1 MFFDEEMLL
10 DLRLN
15 ILDEFVDKFV
25 IVESSYTHSGKEK
38 KLIFDINKYSKFKKK
53 INYIILKEPP
63 KGIEEISSNDSEGEI
78 SRKEILNALKRENLQ
93 RDVILNGLKD
103 ADSNDWIIVS
113 DIDEIPD
120 LTKVNFNS
128 IKNKIIFFKQRV
140 FYYKLNLELKTL
152 RWIGT
157 KACRKK
163 YLKSPQWLRNIKDK
177 IYPKWR
183 LDILFSEKK
192 YNDIF
197 FIENGGWHFSFVKK
211 PEDIEKKLR
220 SYLHHREYDI
230 DPLGLDK
237 IKNFINSKSVIYD
250 HRVDQTQNKF
260 GGGVGASYVKSISE
274 WYNKLNYIADPNER
288 QRLAEAYASKMHFG
302 R

>member
-15 ILDEFVDKFV
+15 ILDKFVDQFV

-38 KLIFDINKYSKFKKK
+38 KLIFDINKYSKFKEK
-53 INYIILKEPP
+53 INYIILKDPP
-63 KGIEEISSNDSEGEI
+63 EGIEVINSNDSEGEI

-93 RDVILNGLKD
+93 RDTIFNGLNN
-103 ADSNDWIIVS
+103 ADSNDWIIIS
-113 DIDEIPD
+113 DLDEIPD
-120 LTKVNFNS
+120 LTKLNFNK
-128 IKNKIIFFKQRV
+128 IKNKIIFFKQKV

-163 YLKSPQWLRNIKDK
+163 HLKSPQWLRNIKDK

-183 LDILFSEKK
+183 IDILFSEKK

-230 DPLGLDK
+230 DPIGIEK
-237 IKNFINSKSVIYD
+237 IQNLINSKSVIYD
-250 HRVDQTQNKF
+250 HRVDQTQYKF
-260 GGGVGASYVKSISE
+260 GGGQKLEKIDLELLPKHIST
-274 WYNKLNYIADPNER
+274 NKEKYLDWLE
-288 QRLAEAYASKMHFG
+288 
-302 R
+302 

>member
-15 ILDEFVDKFV
+15 ILDKFVDQFV

-38 KLIFDINKYSKFKKK
+38 KLIFDINKYSKFKEK
-53 INYIILKEPP
+53 INYIILKDPP
-63 KGIEEISSNDSEGEI
+63 EGIEVINSNDSEDEI

-93 RDVILNGLKD
+93 RDTILNGLKD

-113 DIDEIPD
+113 DLDEIPD
-120 LTKVNFNS
+120 LTKVNFNK
-128 IKNKIIFFKQRV
+128 IKNKIIFFKQKV

-163 YLKSPQWLRNIKDK
+163 HLKSPQWLRNIKDK

-183 LDILFSEKK
+183 IDILFSEKK

-230 DPLGLDK
+230 DPIGIEK
-237 IKNFINSKSVIYD
+237 IQNLINSKSVIYD
-250 HRVDQTQNKF
+250 HRVDQTQYKF
-260 GGGVGASYVKSISE
+260 GGGQKLEKIDLELLPKHISS
-274 WYNKLNYIADPNER
+274 NKEKYLDWLE
-288 QRLAEAYASKMHFG
+288 
-302 R
+302 

>member
-15 ILDEFVDKFV
+15 ILDKFVDQFV

-38 KLIFDINKYSKFKKK
+38 KLIFDINKYSKFKEK
-53 INYIILKEPP
+53 INYIILKDPP
-63 KGIEEISSNDSEGEI
+63 EGIEEINNGDNDGEI

-93 RDVILNGLKD
+93 RDTIFNGLKD
-103 ADSNDWIIVS
+103 ADKNDWIIIS
-113 DIDEIPD
+113 DLDEIPD
-120 LTKVNFNS
+120 LTNINFNN
-128 IKNKIIFFKQRV
+128 IKNKIIFFKQKV

-157 KACRKK
+157 KACKK
-163 YLKSPQWLRNIKDK
+163 KHLKSPQWLRNIKDK

-183 LDILFSEKK
+183 IDILFSEKK

-197 FIENGGWHFSFVKK
+197 FVENGGWHFTFVKK
-211 PEDIEKKLR
+211 PEDIEKKLK

-230 DPLGLDK
+230 DPVGVDK
-237 IKNFINSKSVIYD
+237 IRNLINLKSVIYD
-250 HRVDQTQNKF
+250 HRVDQTQYKF
-260 GGGVGASYVKSISE
+260 GGGQKLEKIDLEFLPRYISS
-274 WYNKLNYIADPNER
+274 NKEKYLDWLE
-288 QRLAEAYASKMHFG
+288 K
-302 R
+302 

>member
-38 KLIFDINKYSKFKKK
+38 KLIFDINKYSKFKEK
-53 INYIILKEPP
+53 INYIILKDPP
-63 KGIEEISSNDSEGEI
+63 KGIEEISSNDSEDEI

-93 RDVILNGLKD
+93 RDTILNGLKD

-113 DIDEIPD
+113 DLDEIPD
-120 LTKVNFNS
+120 LTKVNFNN
-128 IKNKIIFFKQRV
+128 IKNKIIFFKQKV

-163 YLKSPQWLRNIKDK
+163 YLKSPQWLRNVKDK

-183 LDILFSEKK
+183 LDIFFSEKR

-230 DPLGLDK
+230 NPIGVGK

-250 HRVDQTQNKF
+250 HRVDKTQYKF
-260 GGGVGASYVKSISE
+260 GGGQKLEKIDLKFLPRYISS
-274 WYNKLNYIADPNER
+274 NKEKYSDWLE
-288 QRLAEAYASKMHFG
+288 K
-302 R
+302 

>member
-15 ILDEFVDKFV
+15 ILDKFVDQFV

-38 KLIFDINKYSKFKKK
+38 KLIFDINKYSKFQEK
-53 INYIILKEPP
+53 INYIILKDPP
-63 KGIEEISSNDSEGEI
+63 EGIEVINSNDSEGEI

-93 RDVILNGLKD
+93 RDTIFNGLKN

-113 DIDEIPD
+113 DLDEIPD
-120 LTKVNFNS
+120 LTKVNFNK
-128 IKNKIIFFKQRV
+128 IKNKIIFFKQKV

-163 YLKSPQWLRNIKDK
+163 HLKSPQWLRNIKDK

-183 LDILFSEKK
+183 IDILFSEKK

-230 DPLGLDK
+230 DPIGIEK
-237 IKNFINSKSVIYD
+237 IKNLINSKSVIYD
-250 HRVDQTQNKF
+250 LRVDQTQYKF
-260 GGGVGASYVKSISE
+260 GGGQKLEKIDLELLPKHIST
-274 WYNKLNYIADPNER
+274 NKEKYLDWLE
-288 QRLAEAYASKMHFG
+288 
-302 R
+302 

>member
-15 ILDEFVDKFV
+15 ILDKFVDKFV
-25 IVESSYTHSGKEK
+25 IVESCYTHSGKEK

-53 INYIILKEPP
+53 INYIVLKDPP
-63 KGIEEISSNDSEGEI
+63 KGIEEINNKDSDGEI
-78 SRKEILNALKRENLQ
+78 SRKDILNALKRENLQ
-93 RDVILNGLKD
+93 RDTIFNGLND
-103 ADSNDWIIVS
+103 ADKNDWIIIS
-113 DIDEIPD
+113 DLDEIPD
-120 LTKVNFNS
+120 LSNINFNN
-128 IKNKIIFFKQRV
+128 IKNKIIFFKQKV
-140 FYYKLNLELKTL
+140 FYYKLNLELKNL

-163 YLKSPQWLRNIKDK
+163 HLKSPQWLRNLKDK

-183 LDILFSEKK
+183 VDILFSEKK

-211 PEDIEKKLR
+211 PEDIEKKLK

-230 DPLGLDK
+230 HPVGIDK
-237 IKNFINSKSVIYD
+237 IKNLINSKSVIYD
-250 HRVDQTQNKF
+250 HRVDQTQHKFSGGQKLVKIDLEFLPRYISSNKEK
-260 GGGVGASYVKSISE
+260 Y
-274 WYNKLNYIADPNER
+274 LNWLE
-288 QRLAEAYASKMHFG
+288 K
-302 R
+302 

>member
-15 ILDEFVDKFV
+15 ILDKFVDKFV

-53 INYIILKEPP
+53 INYIVLKDPP
-63 KGIEEISSNDSEGEI
+63 KGIEEINNNDSEGEI

-93 RDVILNGLKD
+93 RDTIFNGLND
-103 ADSNDWIIVS
+103 ADKNDWIIIS
-113 DIDEIPD
+113 DLDEIPD
-120 LTKVNFNS
+120 LSNVNFNN
-128 IKNKIIFFKQRV
+128 IKNKIIFFKQKV
-140 FYYKLNLELKTL
+140 FYYKLNLELKNL

-163 YLKSPQWLRNIKDK
+163 HLKSPQWLRNLKDK

-183 LDILFSEKK
+183 VDILFSEKK
-192 YNDIF
+192 YIDIF

-211 PEDIEKKLR
+211 PEDIEKKLK

-230 DPLGLDK
+230 DPVGIDK
-237 IKNFINSKSVIYD
+237 IKNLINSKSVIYD
-250 HRVDQTQNKF
+250 HRVDQTQYKF
-260 GGGVGASYVKSISE
+260 GGGQKLEKIDLDFLPRYISS
-274 WYNKLNYIADPNER
+274 NKEKYLDWLER
-288 QRLAEAYASKMHFG
+288 
-302 R
+302 

>member
-15 ILDEFVDKFV
+15 ILDKFVDKFV

-53 INYIILKEPP
+53 INYIVLKDPP
-63 KGIEEISSNDSEGEI
+63 KGIEEINNNDSKGEI

-93 RDVILNGLKD
+93 RDTIFNGLTD
-103 ADSNDWIIVS
+103 ADKNDWIIIS
-113 DIDEIPD
+113 DLDEIPD
-120 LTKVNFNS
+120 LSNVNFNN
-128 IKNKIIFFKQRV
+128 IKNKIIFFKQKV
-140 FYYKLNLELKTL
+140 FYYKLNLELKNL

-163 YLKSPQWLRNIKDK
+163 HLKSPQWLRNLKDK

-183 LDILFSEKK
+183 VDILFSEKK
-192 YNDIF
+192 YSDIF

-211 PEDIEKKLR
+211 PEDIEKKLK

-230 DPLGLDK
+230 DPVGIDK
-237 IKNFINSKSVIYD
+237 IKNLINSKSVIYD
-250 HRVDQTQNKF
+250 HRVDQTQYKF
-260 GGGVGASYVKSISE
+260 GGGQKLEKIDLDFLPRYISS
-274 WYNKLNYIADPNER
+274 NKEKYLDWLER
-288 QRLAEAYASKMHFG
+288 
-302 R
+302 

>member
-15 ILDEFVDKFV
+15 ILDKFVDKFV

-53 INYIILKEPP
+53 INYIVLKDPP
-63 KGIEEISSNDSEGEI
+63 KGIEEINNNDSEGEI

-93 RDVILNGLKD
+93 RDTIFNGLND
-103 ADSNDWIIVS
+103 ADKNDWIIIS
-113 DIDEIPD
+113 DLDEIPD
-120 LTKVNFNS
+120 LSNVNFNN
-128 IKNKIIFFKQRV
+128 IKNKIIFFKQKV
-140 FYYKLNLELKTL
+140 FYYKLNLELKNL

-163 YLKSPQWLRNIKDK
+163 HLKSPQWLRNLKDK

-183 LDILFSEKK
+183 VDILFSEKK
-192 YNDIF
+192 YSDIF

-211 PEDIEKKLR
+211 PEDIEKKLK
-220 SYLHHREYDI
+220 SSLHHREYDI
-230 DPLGLDK
+230 DPVGVDK
-237 IKNFINSKSVIYD
+237 IRNLIDAKSVIYD
-250 HRVDQTQNKF
+250 HRVDQTQYKF
-260 GGGVGASYVKSISE
+260 GGGQKLEKIDLEFLPRYISS
-274 WYNKLNYIADPNER
+274 NKEKYLDWLE
-288 QRLAEAYASKMHFG
+288 K
-302 R
+302 

>member
-15 ILDEFVDKFV
+15 ILDKFVDQFV

-38 KLIFDINKYSKFKKK
+38 KLIFDINKYSKFKEK
-53 INYIILKEPP
+53 INYIILKDPP
-63 KGIEEISSNDSEGEI
+63 EGIEEINNGDSEGEI

-93 RDVILNGLKD
+93 RDTIFNGLKD
-103 ADSNDWIIVS
+103 ADKNDWIIIS
-113 DIDEIPD
+113 DLDEIPD
-120 LTKVNFNS
+120 LTNINFKN
-128 IKNKIIFFKQRV
+128 IKNKIIFFKQKV

-157 KACRKK
+157 KACKK
-163 YLKSPQWLRNIKDK
+163 KHLKSPQWLRNIKDK

-183 LDILFSEKK
+183 IDILFSEKK

-197 FIENGGWHFSFVKK
+197 FVENGGWHFTFVKK
-211 PEDIEKKLR
+211 PEDIEKKLK

-230 DPLGLDK
+230 DPVGVDK
-237 IKNFINSKSVIYD
+237 IRNLINSKSVIYD
-250 HRVDQTQNKF
+250 HRVDQTQYKF
-260 GGGVGASYVKSISE
+260 GGGQKLEKIDLEFLPRYISS
-274 WYNKLNYIADPNER
+274 NKEKYLDWLE
-288 QRLAEAYASKMHFG
+288 K
-302 R
+302 

>member
-15 ILDEFVDKFV
+15 ILAKFVDKFI

-38 KLIFDINKYSKFKKK
+38 KLIFDINKYSKFKEK
-53 INYIILKEPP
+53 INYIVLKDHP
-63 KGIEEISSNDSEGEI
+63 KGIEEISNNDSEGEI

-93 RDVILNGLKD
+93 RDTIFDGLNDAGKD
-103 ADSNDWIIVS
+103 DWIIIS
-113 DIDEIPD
+113 DLDEIPD
-120 LTKVNFNS
+120 LTHINFNN
-128 IKNKIIFFKQRV
+128 IKNKIIFFKQKI
-140 FYYKLNLELKTL
+140 FYYKLNLALKNL

-163 YLKSPQWLRNIKDK
+163 HLKSPQWLRNLKDK

-183 LDILFSEKK
+183 VDILFSEKK
-192 YNDIF
+192 YSDIF

-211 PEDIEKKLR
+211 PEDIEKKLK

-230 DPLGLDK
+230 DPVGVDK
-237 IKNFINSKSVIYD
+237 IRNLIDAKSVIYD
-250 HRVDQTQNKF
+250 HRVDQTQYKF
-260 GGGVGASYVKSISE
+260 GGGQKLEKIDLEFLPRYISS
-274 WYNKLNYIADPNER
+274 NKEKYLDWLE
-288 QRLAEAYASKMHFG
+288 K
-302 R
+302 

>member
-15 ILDEFVDKFV
+15 ILDKFVDQFV

-38 KLIFDINKYSKFKKK
+38 KLIFDINKYSKFKEK
-53 INYIILKEPP
+53 INYIILKDPP
-63 KGIEEISSNDSEGEI
+63 EGIEEINNGDNEDEI

-93 RDVILNGLKD
+93 RDTIFNGLKN
-103 ADSNDWIIVS
+103 ADKNDWIIIS
-113 DIDEIPD
+113 DLDEIPD
-120 LTKVNFNS
+120 LTNINFNN
-128 IKNKIIFFKQRV
+128 IKNKIIFFKQKV

-157 KACRKK
+157 KACKK
-163 YLKSPQWLRNIKDK
+163 KHLKSPQWLRNIKDK

-183 LDILFSEKK
+183 IDILFSEKK

-197 FIENGGWHFSFVKK
+197 FVENGGWHFTFVKK
-211 PEDIEKKLR
+211 PEDIEKKLK

-230 DPLGLDK
+230 DPVGIDK
-237 IKNFINSKSVIYD
+237 IKDLINSKSVIYD
-250 HRVDQTQNKF
+250 HRVDQTQYKF
-260 GGGVGASYVKSISE
+260 GGGQKLEKIGLEFLPKHISS
-274 WYNKLNYIADPNER
+274 NKEKYLDWLE
-288 QRLAEAYASKMHFG
+288 K
-302 R
+302 

>member
-15 ILDEFVDKFV
+15 ILDKFVDKFI

-38 KLIFDINKYSKFKKK
+38 KLIFDINKYSKFKEK
-53 INYIILKEPP
+53 INYIVLKDHP
-63 KGIEEISSNDSEGEI
+63 KGIEEISNNDSDGEI

-93 RDVILNGLKD
+93 RDTIFNGLND
-103 ADSNDWIIVS
+103 ADKDDWIIIS
-113 DIDEIPD
+113 DLDEIPD
-120 LTKVNFNS
+120 LTHINFNN
-128 IKNKIIFFKQRV
+128 IKNKIIFFKQKV
-140 FYYKLNLELKTL
+140 FYYKLNLELKNL

-183 LDILFSEKK
+183 IDILFAENK
-192 YNDIF
+192 YNNIF
-197 FIENGGWHFSFVKK
+197 FVENGGWHFSFVKK
-211 PEDIEKKLR
+211 PEDIEKKLK

-230 DPLGLDK
+230 DPVGVDK
-237 IKNFINSKSVIYD
+237 IRNLIDSKSVIYD
-250 HRVDQTQNKF
+250 HRVDQTQYKF
-260 GGGVGASYVKSISE
+260 GGGQKLEKIDLEFLPRYISS
-274 WYNKLNYIADPNER
+274 NKEKYLDWLE
-288 QRLAEAYASKMHFG
+288 K
-302 R
+302 

>member
-1 MFFDEEMLL
+1 MKIIDCFMFFDEEMLL

-93 RDVILNGLKD
+93 RDTILNGLKD

-113 DIDEIPD
+113 DLDEIPD
-120 LTKVNFNS
+120 LTNINFNN
-128 IKNKIIFFKQRV
+128 IKNKIIFFKQKV

-183 LDILFSEKK
+183 LDILFSEKR

-250 HRVDQTQNKF
+250 HRVDQAQNKF
-260 GGGVGASYVKSISE
+260 GGGQKLEKIDLELLPKHISSNKVKYLDWLE
-274 WYNKLNYIADPNER
+274 
-288 QRLAEAYASKMHFG
+288 
-302 R
+302 

>member
-15 ILDEFVDKFV
+15 ILDKFVDQFV

-38 KLIFDINKYSKFKKK
+38 KLIFDINKYSKFKEK
-53 INYIILKEPP
+53 INYIILKDPP
-63 KGIEEISSNDSEGEI
+63 EGIEEINNGDNDGEI

-93 RDVILNGLKD
+93 RDTIFNGLKN
-103 ADSNDWIIVS
+103 ADKNDWIIIS
-113 DIDEIPD
+113 DLDEIPD
-120 LTKVNFNS
+120 LTNINFNN
-128 IKNKIIFFKQRV
+128 IKNKIIFFKQKV

-157 KACRKK
+157 KACKK
-163 YLKSPQWLRNIKDK
+163 KNLKSPQWLRNIKDK

-183 LDILFSEKK
+183 IDILFSEKK

-197 FIENGGWHFSFVKK
+197 FVENGGWHFTFVKK
-211 PEDIEKKLR
+211 PEDIEKKLK

-230 DPLGLDK
+230 DPVGVDK
-237 IKNFINSKSVIYD
+237 IRNLINSKSVIYD
-250 HRVDQTQNKF
+250 HRVDQTQYKF
-260 GGGVGASYVKSISE
+260 GGGQKLEKIDLEFLPRYISS
-274 WYNKLNYIADPNER
+274 NKEKYLDWLE
-288 QRLAEAYASKMHFG
+288 K
-302 R
+302 

>member
-15 ILDEFVDKFV
+15 ILDKFVDKFV

-53 INYIILKEPP
+53 INYIVLKDPP
-63 KGIEEISSNDSEGEI
+63 KEIEEINNNDSEGEI

-93 RDVILNGLKD
+93 RDTIFNGLND
-103 ADSNDWIIVS
+103 ADKNDWIIIS
-113 DIDEIPD
+113 DLDEIPD
-120 LTKVNFNS
+120 LTNINFNK
-128 IKNKIIFFKQRV
+128 IKNKIIFFKQKV
-140 FYYKLNLELKTL
+140 FYYKLNLELKNL

-163 YLKSPQWLRNIKDK
+163 HLKSPQWLRNLKDK

-183 LDILFSEKK
+183 VDILFSEKK
-192 YNDIF
+192 YSDIF

-211 PEDIEKKLR
+211 PEDIEKKLK

-230 DPLGLDK
+230 DPVGIDK
-237 IKNFINSKSVIYD
+237 IKNLINSKSVIYD
-250 HRVDQTQNKF
+250 HRVDQTQYKF
-260 GGGVGASYVKSISE
+260 GGGQKLEKIDLEFLPRYISS
-274 WYNKLNYIADPNER
+274 NKEKYLDWLER
-288 QRLAEAYASKMHFG
+288 
-302 R
+302 

>member
-15 ILDEFVDKFV
+15 ILDKFVDQFV

-38 KLIFDINKYSKFKKK
+38 KLIFDINKYSKFKEK
-53 INYIILKEPP
+53 INYIILKDPP
-63 KGIEEISSNDSEGEI
+63 EGIEEINNGDSEGEI

-93 RDVILNGLKD
+93 RDTIFNGLKD
-103 ADSNDWIIVS
+103 ADKNDWIIIS
-113 DIDEIPD
+113 DLDEIPD
-120 LTKVNFNS
+120 LTNINFNN
-128 IKNKIIFFKQRV
+128 IKNKIIFFKQKV

-157 KACRKK
+157 KACKK
-163 YLKSPQWLRNIKDK
+163 KHLKSPQWLRNIKDK

-183 LDILFSEKK
+183 IDILFSEKK

-197 FIENGGWHFSFVKK
+197 FVENGGWHFTFVKK
-211 PEDIEKKLR
+211 PEDIEKKLK

-230 DPLGLDK
+230 DPVGVDK
-237 IKNFINSKSVIYD
+237 IRNLINSKSVIYD
-250 HRVDQTQNKF
+250 HRVDQTQYKF
-260 GGGVGASYVKSISE
+260 GGGQKLEKIDLEFLPNFISS
-274 WYNKLNYIADPNER
+274 NKEKYLDWLE
-288 QRLAEAYASKMHFG
+288 K
-302 R
+302 

>member
-38 KLIFDINKYSKFKKK
+38 KLIFDINKYSKFKEK
-53 INYIILKEPP
+53 INYIILKDPP

-93 RDVILNGLKD
+93 RDTILNGLKD

-113 DIDEIPD
+113 DLDEIPD
-120 LTKVNFNS
+120 LTKVNFNN
-128 IKNKIIFFKQRV
+128 IKNKIIFFKQKV

-183 LDILFSEKK
+183 LDILFSEKR

-250 HRVDQTQNKF
+250 HRVDQAQNKF
-260 GGGVGASYVKSISE
+260 GGGQKLEKIDLELLPKHISSNKVKYLDWLE
-274 WYNKLNYIADPNER
+274 
-288 QRLAEAYASKMHFG
+288 
-302 R
+302 

>member
-15 ILDEFVDKFV
+15 ILDKFVDQFV

-38 KLIFDINKYSKFKKK
+38 KLIFDINKYSKFKEK
-53 INYIILKEPP
+53 INYIILEKPP
-63 KGIEEISSNDSEGEI
+63 KGIEEISNNDDENEI

-93 RDVILNGLKD
+93 RNTILNGLKD
-103 ADSNDWIIVS
+103 ADNNDWIIVS
-113 DIDEIPD
+113 DLDEIPD
-120 LTKVNFNS
+120 LTKVNFNN
-128 IKNKIIFFKQRV
+128 IKNKIIFFKQKV

-163 YLKSPQWLRNIKDK
+163 HLKSPQWLRNIKDK

-183 LDILFSEKK
+183 IDILFSEKK

-230 DPLGLDK
+230 DPIGIEK
-237 IKNFINSKSVIYD
+237 IQNLINSKSVIYD
-250 HRVDQTQNKF
+250 HRVDQTQYKF
-260 GGGVGASYVKSISE
+260 GGGQKLEKIDLELLPKHIST
-274 WYNKLNYIADPNER
+274 NKEKYLDWLE
-288 QRLAEAYASKMHFG
+288 
-302 R
+302 

>member
-15 ILDEFVDKFV
+15 ILDKFVDKFV

-53 INYIILKEPP
+53 INYIVLKEPP
-63 KGIEEISSNDSEGEI
+63 KGIEEINNNDSEGEI

-93 RDVILNGLKD
+93 RDTIFNGLND
-103 ADSNDWIIVS
+103 ADKNDWIIIS
-113 DIDEIPD
+113 DLDEIPD
-120 LTKVNFNS
+120 LTNINFNN
-128 IKNKIIFFKQRV
+128 IKNKIIFFKQKV
-140 FYYKLNLELKTL
+140 FYYKLNLELKNL

-163 YLKSPQWLRNIKDK
+163 HLKSPQWLRNLKDK

-183 LDILFSEKK
+183 VDILFSEKK
-192 YNDIF
+192 YSDIF

-211 PEDIEKKLR
+211 PEDIEKKLK

-230 DPLGLDK
+230 DPVGIDK
-237 IKNFINSKSVIYD
+237 IKNLINSKSVIYD
-250 HRVDQTQNKF
+250 HRVDQTQYKF
-260 GGGVGASYVKSISE
+260 GGAQKLEKIDLEFLPRYISS
-274 WYNKLNYIADPNER
+274 NKEKYLDWLE
-288 QRLAEAYASKMHFG
+288 K
-302 R
+302 